1 MVCERPLCSFE
12 RPVSRGVPPLLCC
25 SEKFLELKAS
35 IDEVDV
41 HGRLCSYCSKEMGPQ
56 TPLFYC
62 DHCELI
68 AHVNCI
74 FSTADRDEDLTMIR
88 AETKQDGRNEG
99 NSETNEAAMQH
110 VETFGKLVNS
120 LNPKEESELE
130 DVYKR
135 RVVEIIRVLAW
146 RNNDGGRFSN
156 RVRKWPFLHEA
167 FLEFSKR
174 LPHDIRRI
182 NSLAVASEGER
193 VVQVAEYKMT
203 KKLAPVLKKLFVSH
217 GDLSEESNLTPK
229 PKVLV
234 FVMLCG
240 TIYSMDNTKVADVT
254 EELLYN
260 WWKYLMFIHLS
271 RFKIQFAIDRL
282 KVVMRAHYTNL
293 HDDNNSCL
301 RMAVEM
307 KELSEEIKVAQKK
320 LDELTEERK
329 SKPDATDENLVE
341 ACSKNARAW
350 KY

>member
-1 MVCERPLCSFE
+1 
-12 RPVSRGVPPLLCC
+12 
-25 SEKFLELKAS
+25 
-35 IDEVDV
+35 
-41 HGRLCSYCSKEMGPQ
+41 
-56 TPLFYC
+56 
-62 DHCELI
+62 
-68 AHVNCI
+68 
-74 FSTADRDEDLTMIR
+74 MIR

>member
-1 MVCERPLCSFE
+1 
-12 RPVSRGVPPLLCC
+12 
-25 SEKFLELKAS
+25 
-35 IDEVDV
+35 
-41 HGRLCSYCSKEMGPQ
+41 
-56 TPLFYC
+56 
-62 DHCELI
+62 
-68 AHVNCI
+68 
-74 FSTADRDEDLTMIR
+74 MIR
-88 AETKQDGRNEG
+88 AETKQDGGNEG
-99 NSETNEAAMQH
+99 NSETNVAAMQH

-146 RNNDGGRFSN
+146 RNNARGSSSDVPKS
-156 RVRKWPFLHEA
+156 PFLDEA

-203 KKLAPVLKKLFVSH
+203 KKLAPVLKELFASH

-229 PKVLV
+229 PKILV

-271 RFKIQFAIDRL
+271 RFKIKFAIDRL
-282 KVVMRAHYTNL
+282 KVVMRAHHTNL
-293 HDDNNSCL
+293 HDDNNCL
-301 RMAVEM
+301 RIAVEI

-320 LDELTEERK
+320 LDGLTEERK
-329 SKPDATDENLVE
+329 SMPDATDENLVE

>member
-1 MVCERPLCSFE
+1 MCERPSCSFE
-12 RPVSRGVPPLLCC
+12 HPFG
-25 SEKFLELKAS
+25 SEKFFELKAS

-41 HGRLCSYCSKEMGPQ
+41 RRRRCCYCSEEMGPQ
-56 TPLFYC
+56 TPLYYC
-62 DHCELI
+62 DDGELI

-88 AETKQDGRNEG
+88 AETKQDGGNEG
-99 NSETNEAAMQH
+99 NSETNVAAMQH

-146 RNNDGGRFSN
+146 RNNARGSSSDVPKS
-156 RVRKWPFLHEA
+156 PFLDEA

-203 KKLAPVLKKLFVSH
+203 KKLAPVLKELFASH

-229 PKVLV
+229 PKILV

-271 RFKIQFAIDRL
+271 RFKIKFAIDRL
-282 KVVMRAHYTNL
+282 KVVMRAHHTNL
-293 HDDNNSCL
+293 HDDNNCL
-301 RMAVEM
+301 RIAVEI

-320 LDELTEERK
+320 LDGLTEERK
-329 SKPDATDENLVE
+329 SMPDATDENLVE